1 MTLETIFSRPPT
13 KIIQNHCI
21 QKVWS
26 PPLELRK
33 FSVCVCVRVKS
44 YYDWLPL
51 SIAAMRLRLTDKVS
65 FIQLQ
70 AIFQSKHVLNE
81 CVARSTVQ

>member
-1 MTLETIFSRPPT
+1 MTLEIIFSRPPT
-13 KIIQNHCI
+13 KIIQNHCV

-26 PPLELRK
+26 LSLELRIL
-33 FSVCVCVRVKS
+33 SVCVPKPY
-44 YYDWLPL
+44 YYDWLRL
-51 SIAAMRLRLTDKVS
+51 SIAAMCLRLTDKVS

-81 CVARSTVQ
+81 CVSRPTVQ